1 MFSLGA
7 NGSAEPDRAACET
20 EKHRR
25 LCDFAGGRC
34 LWRGVYAVRIAAGS
48 SRAERLGRGLLLP
61 ELPHRHAGKLCIRL
75 DAQTAGRFGGSGS
88 LYTAEA
94 QQSGGLLC
102 GGLLCRRT
110 PGVPVGNRCVGRAKV
125 RLAAAQGLA
134 VGLSADFPD
143 AHPGAAEQLF
153 SQRLVWRIG
162 RI

>member
-7 NGSAEPDRAACET
+7 NGSAEPDRAACAKA
-20 EKHRR
+20 KHRR
-25 LCDFAGGRC
+25 LCDFAGGRR

-48 SRAERLGRGLLLP
+48 RRAECLGRGLLLP
-61 ELPHRHAGKLCIRL
+61 ELSYRHAGELCVRL
-75 DAQTAGRFGGSGS
+75 DAQTAGRFGGCGS
-88 LYTAEA
+88 LYTAAA

-102 GGLLCRRT
+102 GRLFCRRT
-110 PGVPVGNRCVGRAKV
+110 PGVPVGNRCVGRTKV

-143 AHPGAAEQLF
+143 AYPGAAEQLF
-153 SQRLVWRIG
+153 SQGLVWRIG